1 MEKGLFWDVPFFI
14 HTPAE
19 GWLKSEPSNGCWC
32 PLKTEVERVHLSAPL
47 SASLKKKSTPPYF
60 PIRKPS
66 LGAIADKKWNV
77 LFLRNIRLN
86 ITMVPPLT
94 RSLMGQKNL
103 AVITRWPRVSV
114 RVSLRENV
122 RSFLA
127 GGPKKVAVITS
138 SRWLYYQ
145 GGRKAGFHCI

>member
-14 HTPAE
+14 HTPTE
-19 GWLKSEPSNGCWC
+19 GWLKSEPSNVCWC
-32 PLKTEVERVHLSAPL
+32 PEVERVHLSAPL
-47 SASLKKKSTPPYF
+47 ICRLLWRKSPHPPYF

-77 LFLRNIRLN
+77 LFLRNIRLH
-86 ITMVPPLT
+86 ITVVPPLT
-94 RSLMGQKNL
+94 RSLMGQKKL

-122 RSFLA
+122 RSFLP
-127 GGPKKVAVITS
+127 GGQTKVAVIT
-138 SRWLYYQ
+138 RWLYYQ

>member
-14 HTPAE
+14 HTPTE

-86 ITMVPPLT
+86 ITVVPPLT

-103 AVITRWPRVSV
+103 AVITRWPRVSCSEGFFTQKCTV
-114 RVSLRENV
+114 IFARR
-122 RSFLA
+122 
-127 GGPKKVAVITS
+127 PKKSGRNNEVTVLP
-138 SRWLYYQ
+138 RWP
-145 GGRKAGFHCI
+145 